1 MHLSRVMCPLFACT
15 VPSATPFLMSSSD
28 ASPSRVPLDLKVLK
42 SVERPRMNSVGF
54 GRGVGLLKSDRS
66 SSQIESFAI

>member
-1 MHLSRVMCPLFACT
+1 
-15 VPSATPFLMSSSD
+15 MSSSD